1 MHRIIMRDARYGRWL
16 TWESPVAVLAT
27 QAPDDVP
34 RILAEVRHQVD
45 EHGLH
50 AAGYVG
56 YEAARGFDP
65 ALETNAPGVMPAAC
79 FGLFRDPVTASRLP
93 APAASPAVGARW
105 LAATPRERYVAAI
118 ASIKEQIALGNTY
131 QINYTVR
138 LTADGV
144 GDPWQLFLRLAWSA
158 PYAAWLE
165 SDEFAIVS
173 ASPEL
178 FFALDDGALTA
189 RPMKGTAARGMTAA
203 EDRAIARRLAES
215 AKNRAENVMITDMI
229 RNDLGRVARAGT
241 VRAGPLFALEK
252 YPTVWQMTSTVS
264 AETRAALPEI
274 FAALFPCASV
284 TGAPKASSMRI
295 IADLEDSPREIYTGA
310 IGHVSPGGKA
320 TFSVAIRTAWFDRH
334 TGEGVYGVGGG
345 IVWDSDADEEHLEC
359 VSKARVLSSVA
370 EDREFELLETLLW
383 DDGAFFLLDY
393 HLERLADSAD
403 YFDFALDRAEVADT
417 LAKLGDDLGDERYR
431 VRLLVG
437 RDGACRTSLTVLPQ
451 TGETAPRRIA
461 LARTPVERDNPF
473 LYHKTTRRA
482 VYERALAGAG
492 DCDDV
497 LLWNGDGCITESSTA
512 NVVVTFDGERFT
524 PPVSAG
530 LLAGTYRRRLIEA
543 GSVREREIRINE
555 LARADAIAL
564 INSVRGEMP
573 ARLIDADREAQAQGH

>member
-1 MHRIIMRDARYGRWL
+1 MRRIVMRDARAGRWL
-16 TWESPVAVLAT
+16 TWDSPLAVLST
-27 QAPDDVP
+27 HDPGEVP
-34 RILAEVRHQVD
+34 QILSEIRREVDRN
-45 EHGLH
+45 GRH
-50 AAGYVG
+50 AAGYVS

-65 ALETNAPGVMPAAC
+65 ALVTNPPGAMPVAS
-79 FGLFRDPVTASRLP
+79 FGLFRDPAGATRLP
-93 APAASPAVGARW
+93 APAPSPASAARW
-105 LAATPRERYVAAI
+105 LPTTPRERYVAAI
-118 ASIKEQIALGNTY
+118 ATIKEQIALGNTY

-138 LTADGV
+138 LTADDV

-158 PYAAWLE
+158 PYSTWLE

-178 FFALDDGALTA
+178 FFSLEDGTLQS

-215 AKNRAENVMITDMI
+215 TKNRAENVMITDMI
-229 RNDLGRVARAGT
+229 RNDLGRVAQAGT

-252 YPTVWQMTSTVS
+252 YPTVWQMTSTVT
-264 AETRAALPEI
+264 ATTRATLPEI

-284 TGAPKASSMRI
+284 TGAPKASSMNI
-295 IADLEDSPREIYTGA
+295 ISDLETSPREIYTGA

-320 TFSVAIRTAWFDRH
+320 TFSVAIRTAWFDRRA
-334 TGEGVYGVGGG
+334 GRGVYGVGGG
-345 IVWDSDADEEHLEC
+345 IVWDSDADDEHLEC
-359 VSKARVLSSVA
+359 VTKARVLSSLA
-370 EDREFELLETLLW
+370 EDRDFELLETMLRE
-383 DDGAFFLLDY
+383 DGAFFLLDY

-403 YFDFALDRAEVADT
+403 YFDFALDRGEVADT

-437 RDGACRTSLTVLPQ
+437 RDGACRTSHTVLPK

-461 LARTPVERDNPF
+461 LARTPVDRDDPF

-543 GSVREREIRINE
+543 GRVREREIRIDE
-555 LARADAIAL
+555 LGRADAIAL

-573 ARLIDADREAQAQGH
+573 ARLIDADGEARAQTH